1 MGPMARARDG
11 RPEKGRPLKAY
22 KNLGFLNGKDARPI
36 RILAEFL
43 EPLSR
48 FKYYG
53 IRDIIVFFGSAR
65 IKPASEARKTL
76 RSVRSRIKRSRRPS
90 RGMVAPW

>member
-1 MGPMARARDG
+1 MKIAKQN
-11 RPEKGRPLKAY
+11 RPIKAY

-36 RILAEFL
+36 RILSEFL

-48 FKYYG
+48 FKYFG

-65 IKPASEARKTL
+65 IKSPGDARKQLAQTKL
-76 RSVRSRIKRSRRPS
+76 KIKKSKRLSV
-90 RGMVAPW
+90 GMKE